1 MDRAHRVASP
11 VALTLLLFANS
22 LFAQVNRANINGT
35 VTDASGALIPDADVV
50 IVSNETGFRRKVETS
65 RKGDYSIT
73 DVPVGKY
80 DLTFS
85 REGFQTAT
93 VTGIQLFVG
102 QTATVDS
109 KLEIGSITSH
119 VEVQA
124 TAELL
129 QKSDAEVGAVVE
141 PQQLRDIPVNG
152 RNWATLMTLAPGAIN
167 VGGGGQRDV
176 RFAGR
181 ARDDNNYTFDGIDAS
196 GIQEQPQKADARL
209 NISLESIGEFRVNS
223 AVYTAESGGS
233 GGAQIN
239 AVSKTGTNSFHGSA
253 FDFLRNDIFDARSPF
268 DPSTLPPFRMNQFGG
283 SIGGP
288 IKKDRTFF
296 FMDYEG
302 IRQTLGQTLI
312 GFVPSPAFR
321 AQVTATSP
329 GLAPL
334 INAYPDGT
342 IPIDANTLEIS
353 KQGINS
359 VREDSG
365 LIRVDHRFTSNTSLF
380 ARYNIDD
387 AFIDKPNGA
396 LGSRDTTAVRPS
408 NLVIDLTHIFTPT
421 VINEAKTGMNRSAY
435 VHPTVG
441 IAPVNLTVPG
451 FDDLSS
457 AALDEEIGTTFSWID
472 DLTIVRGRHT
482 FKVGADIRRIR
493 LNNSGNA
500 ITTTFLSYASPA
512 NYINDALDS
521 VEIDSALGIGGMRR
535 TFWMGYAQ
543 DEFKVNPSL
552 TLNVGLRYEYY
563 SVMKEVKNRIAVVDI
578 LGCHGFCPPGTPM
591 YAPDRNDFAPRF
603 GLAWS
608 PAQLGGKT
616 VIRTGFGIYY
626 GANQNDDFSD
636 PHESTAG
643 RLLLSSADVPT
654 LSYPLTPFL
663 GLFQNAGVSP
673 KAIDRHRRDLYY
685 ENWDFQVQQDLS
697 HGFVGQVGYIG
708 SEGHKLFSSQPVNL
722 IDPLTGTRPLP
733 QFGRFNV
740 KGNNANSSFHALQ
753 ASLERAYANGFL
765 WQTQYMWSHSII
777 DGSVGAGESVSFE
790 DPNCRVCDR
799 SDSPYD
805 VRQTSTSNFIYDLPI
820 GPGRRY
826 LQSGILGRVIGGW
839 ALSGIFTASTGR
851 PINITVSRS
860 SSDFANGYA
869 SNQRPDFVPGV
880 PIYPAN
886 QTIDNWLN
894 PAAFAVPPAGV
905 RGNLGRYAARGPGYW
920 EADTALE
927 KRIPIVENL
936 SLSFRAEAFNVFNHP
951 IYGNPESNLS
961 AGGEFGRITTILNDG
976 AVGTGTPRRLQLM
989 VRLDF

>member
-1 MDRAHRVASP
+1 MGSP
-11 VALTLLLFANS
+11 VALTLLLFADS
-22 LFAQVNRANINGT
+22 LFGQVNRANINGT

-50 IVSNETGFRRKVETS
+50 LVSPENGFRQKVETN
-65 RKGDYSIT
+65 RKGEYSIN

-85 REGFQTAT
+85 REGFQAVT
-93 VTGIQLFVG
+93 VAAIQLFVG

-109 KLEIGSITSH
+109 KLEVGALTSH

-124 TAELL
+124 SAELL
-129 QKSDAEVGAVVE
+129 QKSDAEIGAVIE

-167 VGGGGQRDV
+167 VGGGGQRDI

-239 AVSKTGTNSFHGSA
+239 AVSKTGSNSFHGSA

-268 DPSTLPPFRMNQFGG
+268 DSSTLPPFRMNQFGG

-321 AQVTATSP
+321 AQVISTSP
-329 GLAPL
+329 SLASL
-334 INAYPDGT
+334 INAYPNGT
-342 IPIDANTLEIS
+342 IPVDANTLQIS

-408 NLVIDLTHIFTPT
+408 NLVIDLMHLFTPG
-421 VINEAKTGMNRSAY
+421 VINEAKVGMNRSSY

-457 AALDEEIGTTFSWID
+457 AALDEEIGTTFSWVD
-472 DLTIVRGRHT
+472 DLTVVRGRHT
-482 FKVGADIRRIR
+482 FKVGVDIRRIR

-500 ITTTFLSYASPA
+500 ISTTFLSYANPA

-535 TFWMGYAQ
+535 TFWMGYGQ
-543 DEFKVNPSL
+543 DEFKVNRSL
-552 TLNVGLRYEYY
+552 TLNLGLRYEYY
-563 SVMKEVKNRIAVVDI
+563 SVMSEVKNRIAVVDI

-591 YAPDRNDFAPRF
+591 YAPDRNNFAPRL

-616 VIRTGFGIYY
+616 VLRTGFGIYY

-636 PHESTAG
+636 PHESTAS
-643 RLLLSSADVPT
+643 RLLLSSADVPN

-673 KAIDRHRRDLYY
+673 KGIDRHRRDLYY

-697 HGFVGQVGYIG
+697 HGFVGQAGYIG

-733 QFGRFNV
+733 EFGRFNV

-753 ASLERAYANGFL
+753 ASLQRAYTNGFL

-777 DGSVGAGESVSFE
+777 DGSVGAGESVSFQ
-790 DPNCRVCDR
+790 DPNCRACDR

-805 VRQTSTSNFIYDLPI
+805 VRQTSTSNFIYDLPV

-839 ALSGIFTASTGR
+839 ALSGIFTASSGR

-869 SNQRPDFVPGV
+869 SNQRPGLVPGV
-880 PIYPAN
+880 SIYPAH

-894 PAAFAVPPAGV
+894 PAAFAVPAPGM
-905 RGNLGRYAARGPGYW
+905 RGNLGRFAARGPGYW

-927 KRIPIVENL
+927 KRIPIVEKL

-951 IYGNPESNLS
+951 IYGNPASDIS
-961 AGGEFGRITTILNDG
+961 ASGEFGRITTILNDG
-976 AVGTGTPRRLQLM
+976 AVGTGTPRRLQFM